1 MNKDKIQAYNICVMV
16 LNDKLTLEQK
26 FIYYRKATIQLLK
39 PQRSITSLED
49 SRSLIISHRKTRL

>member
-16 LNDKLTLEQK
+16 LNGKLTLKQK

-39 PQRSITSLED
+39 PQRGITSLED
-49 SRSLIISHRKTRL
+49 SRSPITSHRKTRL